1 MLFDGASCL
10 DRFPASFGGFNTI
23 YIWSV
28 LYNTTYIWFTLST
41 AAPFI
46 SGLNPRTQLY
56 MVLSYSLT
64 LYPVNFHLT
73 ATFLFHLEPQQR
85 YLIFPTASFGR
96 LYITTYTWFF
106 SKAAPYIHGF
116 SHSTCYIW
124 FPTAADV
131 PSEDNLLSGCPSPA
145 STSGFFSFF
154 FPFSIPFGR
163 DEQVWGISLLL
174 GMLFFRLYLIF
185 LSITTYIW
193 SSLEIHTI
201 PCIFG
206 YFFHGNTTY
215 TWSIWVP
222 TYYIWFLTA
231 VGIPDY
237 NIFHTVV
244 LSCFRGW
251 ACPCYYQATP
261 KRKLRFFQG
270 STIPTTSSLLHK
282 LITCFYILAKVF
294 PLSGTCNW
302 YPQYLEL

>member
-1 MLFDGASCL
+1 MG
-10 DRFPASFGGFNTI
+10 
-23 YIWSV
+23 
-28 LYNTTYIWFTLST
+28 
-41 AAPFI
+41 
-46 SGLNPRTQLY
+46 
-56 MVLSYSLT
+56 
-64 LYPVNFHLT
+64 
-73 ATFLFHLEPQQR
+73 
-85 YLIFPTASFGR
+85 
-96 LYITTYTWFF
+96 
-106 SKAAPYIHGF
+106 
-116 SHSTCYIW
+116 HSTCYIW
-124 FPTAADV
+124 YPTAADV

-215 TWSIWVP
+215 TWSICVP

-231 VGIPDY
+231 AGIPDY
-237 NIFHTVV
+237 ITFYTAA

-251 ACPCYYQATP
+251 IYPCCYQLLHLTSVSLDALISCFLGRVYLQSDELINSTFTP
-261 KRKLRFFQG
+261 KDDHDSSKAARFLPLLPYITKTNYPFPH
-270 STIPTTSSLLHK
+270 THHDIPYLFS
-282 LITCFYILAKVF
+282 IIWILF
-294 PLSGTCNW
+294 
-302 YPQYLEL
+302 

>member
-10 DRFPASFGGFNTI
+10 DRLLASFGGFNTI

-28 LYNTTYIWFTLST
+28 LYNTTYTWFTLST

-56 MVLSYSLT
+56 MVLSYSPT
-64 LYPVNFHLT
+64 LYPVNFQLT
-73 ATFLFHLEPQQR
+73 ATFLFPLEPQQR

-124 FPTAADV
+124 FPTAAAV
-131 PSEDNLLSGCPSPA
+131 PSEDNPLSGYPSPA

-163 DEQVWGISLLL
+163 DEQVWGISLLP
-174 GMLFFRLYLIF
+174 GMLIFRLYLIF

-193 SSLEIHTI
+193 SSLEIHTT

-215 TWSIWVP
+215 TWSIWVS

-231 VGIPDY
+231 AGIPYY

-251 ACPCYYQATP
+251 IYFQSDRPTNFPVIPRDDHDSSKVARFLLLLPLYYI
-261 KRKLRFFQG
+261 
-270 STIPTTSSLLHK
+270 S
-282 LITCFYILAKVF
+282 
-294 PLSGTCNW
+294 
-302 YPQYLEL
+302 

>member
-1 MLFDGASCL
+1 MG
-10 DRFPASFGGFNTI
+10 
-23 YIWSV
+23 
-28 LYNTTYIWFTLST
+28 
-41 AAPFI
+41 
-46 SGLNPRTQLY
+46 
-56 MVLSYSLT
+56 
-64 LYPVNFHLT
+64 
-73 ATFLFHLEPQQR
+73 
-85 YLIFPTASFGR
+85 
-96 LYITTYTWFF
+96 
-106 SKAAPYIHGF
+106 
-116 SHSTCYIW
+116 HSTCYIW
-124 FPTAADV
+124 YPTAADV

-231 VGIPDY
+231 AGIPDY

>member
-10 DRFPASFGGFNTI
+10 DRLLASFGGFNTI

-28 LYNTTYIWFTLST
+28 PYNTTYTWFTLSM

-46 SGLNPRTQLY
+46 SGLNLRTQLY

-64 LYPVNFHLT
+64 LYPVNFHLI
-73 ATFLFHLEPQQR
+73 ATFLFPLEPQQR

-231 VGIPDY
+231 AGIPDY

-244 LSCFRGW
+244 LSCFRGRS
-251 ACPCYYQATP
+251 CPCYYQATP
-261 KRKLRFFQG
+261 LYIIATVSGDGFI
-270 STIPTTSSLLHK
+270 SSPIDLLTSLLYQE
-282 LITCFYILAKVF
+282 TTTIL
-294 PLSGTCNW
+294 PR
-302 YPQYLEL
+302 

>member
-1 MLFDGASCL
+1 M
-10 DRFPASFGGFNTI
+10 
-23 YIWSV
+23 
-28 LYNTTYIWFTLST
+28 LST

-46 SGLNPRTQLY
+46 SSLNPRTQLY
-56 MVLSYSLT
+56 MVLSYSPT
-64 LYPVNFHLT
+64 LYPVNFQLT
-73 ATFLFHLEPQQR
+73 ATFLFPLEPQQR

-206 YFFHGNTTY
+206 YFFTVTPHIHGLYGFLPTIYGFLRQQEYHTIIFSIQSSYPVSGDGFISSSITY
-215 TWSIWVP
+215 
-222 TYYIWFLTA
+222 
-231 VGIPDY
+231 
-237 NIFHTVV
+237 
-244 LSCFRGW
+244 
-251 ACPCYYQATP
+251 
-261 KRKLRFFQG
+261 
-270 STIPTTSSLLHK
+270 
-282 LITCFYILAKVF
+282 
-294 PLSGTCNW
+294 
-302 YPQYLEL
+302 

>member
-1 MLFDGASCL
+1 MG
-10 DRFPASFGGFNTI
+10 
-23 YIWSV
+23 
-28 LYNTTYIWFTLST
+28 
-41 AAPFI
+41 
-46 SGLNPRTQLY
+46 
-56 MVLSYSLT
+56 
-64 LYPVNFHLT
+64 
-73 ATFLFHLEPQQR
+73 
-85 YLIFPTASFGR
+85 
-96 LYITTYTWFF
+96 
-106 SKAAPYIHGF
+106 
-116 SHSTCYIW
+116 HSTCYIW
-124 FPTAADV
+124 YPTAADV

-215 TWSIWVP
+215 TWSICVP

-231 VGIPDY
+231 AGIPDY

-244 LSCFRGW
+244 LSCFRRW
-251 ACPCYYQATP
+251 IYFQSDRPTNFPVIPRDDHDSSKVTRFLLLLPLYYI
-261 KRKLRFFQG
+261 
-270 STIPTTSSLLHK
+270 S
-282 LITCFYILAKVF
+282 
-294 PLSGTCNW
+294 
-302 YPQYLEL
+302 